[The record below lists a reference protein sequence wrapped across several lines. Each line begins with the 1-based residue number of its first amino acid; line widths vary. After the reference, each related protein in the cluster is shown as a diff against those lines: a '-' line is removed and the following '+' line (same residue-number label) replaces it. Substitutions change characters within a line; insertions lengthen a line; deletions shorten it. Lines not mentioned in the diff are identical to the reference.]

1 VRACVGVSASLCY
14 ICLQDSV
21 LAVESGLQPAADV
34 ECMCHLLLPEPT
46 ASRGQPT
53 PKQAGQHP
61 LCQKLLEQA
70 PEQPQEQL
78 PELPESL
85 GGSGPSSGAVFRS
98 CVCFMAAALFGY
110 VSRFQDLRFK
120 FQAQP
125 CSKCKLLQQDRQIT
139 QEAKSG
145 QQSLCCLPDN

>member
-1 VRACVGVSASLCY
+1 MNEVERVNACVRACIGVSASLCY

-78 PELPESL
+78 PELAE
-85 GGSGPSSGAVFRS
+85 SSGDTGPTSGTVLKVSGTNLMYSRPCDLWLHWLVMSAGFR
-98 CVCFMAAALFGY
+98 V
-110 VSRFQDLRFK
+110 
-120 FQAQP
+120 QAQP
-125 CSKCKLLQQDRQIT
+125 YKPQVIT
-139 QEAKSG
+139 T
-145 QQSLCCLPDN
+145 LTHIHTLM